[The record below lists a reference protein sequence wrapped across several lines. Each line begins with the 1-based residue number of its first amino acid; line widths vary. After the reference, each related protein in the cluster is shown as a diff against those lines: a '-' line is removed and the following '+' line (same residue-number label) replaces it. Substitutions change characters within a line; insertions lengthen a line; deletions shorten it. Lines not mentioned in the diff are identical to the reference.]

1 MRSIGHHDW
10 VVIHHEGATRSNID
24 RSGRSRPQG
33 TRSLGRRVR
42 LHCGLIRASVRREPG
57 ARCRNHGRGW
67 PIRTP
72 PVLGSRIPQ
81 DPPGS
86 GKHSSVRDDQIRSRL
101 VQSNPWWRTAAG
113 GDRLAWTAD
122 DRALRSRVAF
132 DLGYRPEIL
141 ADIALGPIGDGL
153 VVLRGPR
160 RVGKSVTVKDAVT
173 QLCGRRDVDPRQI
186 VYLAADG
193 MTAQD
198 LNRVAV
204 LGRDLTRSVDPARRI
219 WLLDE
224 VTGVKG
230 WTETIKFLRDNTRF
244 GDDTVV
250 CTGSSW
256 DAEAE
261 VERDLFAGRAGTAT
275 TRRSR
280 LLLPMRFCDVL
291 AATGRDVPSPG
302 SVPPWDLQGPAAAAA
317 AAAAELA
324 VDDLD
329 LAWQAYL
336 TSGGFPRAVAEHHRT
351 GQVGDAFLTD
361 LAAWLHQ
368 DVDPEASAD
377 SVPLLLAG
385 LHQRSGSPLNR
396 AATASALSY
405 RTRQTF
411 DLRLTRLTRSFAALW
426 CHQVDD
432 DGRRVVGAQS
442 KLYLTDPLLAWLGP
456 RLRAGVAAPDLTIL
470 TEAALGVA
478 LAQAVDR
485 AQPGRW
491 AADDAIGFL
500 RTGGGNEIDFA
511 PIPVPTAAAT
521 TSTTPLESKWV
532 THGWRS
538 EARVVQGKL
547 GRGVLATR
555 TIVDTTTAVWALP
568 APLVALLLS

>member
-1 MRSIGHHDW
+1 M
-10 VVIHHEGATRSNID
+10 
-24 RSGRSRPQG
+24 
-33 TRSLGRRVR
+33 
-42 LHCGLIRASVRREPG
+42 
-57 ARCRNHGRGW
+57 
-67 PIRTP
+67 
-72 PVLGSRIPQ
+72 
-81 DPPGS
+81 
-86 GKHSSVRDDQIRSRL
+86 RDDQIRFRL
-101 VQSNPWWRTAAG
+101 VESNPWWRTAGG
-113 GDRLAWTAD
+113 GDRLAWVAE
-122 DRALRSRVAF
+122 DRSLRSRDAF
-132 DLGYRPEIL
+132 DLGYRPDVL
-141 ADIALGPIGDGL
+141 ADITVGPIGDTL
-153 VVLRGPR
+153 IVLRGPR
-160 RVGKSVTVKDAVT
+160 RVGKSVTVKDTIV
-173 QLCGRRDVDPRQI
+173 QLCGRQDVDPRQI

-193 MTAQD
+193 MTAGD

-230 WTETIKFLRDNTRF
+230 WTEMVKFLRDNTLF

-280 LLLPMRFCDVL
+280 LLLPMRFRDVL
-291 AATGRDVPSPG
+291 AATRRDVPSPG
-302 SVPPWDLQGPAAAAA
+302 PVPPWDLQGPSAAATATA
-317 AAAAELA
+317 VEFA

-336 TSGGFPRAVAEHHRT
+336 SSGGFPRAVAEHHRD
-351 GQVGDAFLTD
+351 GHVSEAFLAD

-368 DVDPEASAD
+368 DVDPEAPAD

-385 LHQRSGSPLNR
+385 LHQRSCSPLNR
-396 AATASALSY
+396 TSTANALSY
-405 RTRQTF
+405 PTRQTF
-411 DLRLTRLTRSFAALW
+411 DLRLTRLTRSFAGLW
-426 CHQVDD
+426 CHQVN
-432 DGRRVVGAQS
+432 GGGHRIVGAQS

-456 RLRAGVAAPDLTIL
+456 RLRAGVLAPDFTAL

-478 LAQAVDR
+478 LARAVDG

-500 RTGGGNEIDFA
+500 RTGGGKEIDFA

-521 TSTTPLESKWV
+521 AWTTPLESKWV

-538 EARVVQGKL
+538 EARVVEGKL
-547 GRGVLATR
+547 GRGILATR
-555 TIVDTTTAVWALP
+555 TIVETSTAAWALP